1 MIKSSSAP
9 GYFYAF
15 QSLLRLIPISKGQM
29 IQSELEFDN
38 LIISD
43 RPRFKWRGVLL
54 DVSRHFFGPE
64 AIKKSIDQMAIYKM
78 NRLHLHLTD
87 DTGWRIEIKGYP
99 QLHEIG
105 SMGDRTNPN
114 GPPMYLSEEV
124 ASPG

>member
-1 MIKSSSAP
+1 MV
-9 GYFYAF
+9 
-15 QSLLRLIPISKGQM
+15 
-29 IQSELEFDN
+29 QSELEFDN

-43 RPRFKWRGVLL
+43 RPRFKCRGVLL

-64 AIKKSIDQMAIYKM
+64 AIKKTIDQMAIYKM

-87 DTGWRIEIKGYP
+87 DSGWRIEIKGYP

-105 SMGDRTNPN
+105 SMGDRTNSI